1 MKKKSS
7 SRYRDHVIKQ
17 MTGYLVKSLTDNKVE
32 GSLPSAKEFL
42 SALASI
48 AGKGKDDLV
57 QTICREIGQATAAV
71 LKEPIAEILRD
82 RRLQVTIELVPIDY
96 EKEKA
101 EQPPKARK
109 KASPTRSPR
118 E

>member
-1 MKKKSS
+1 MKRSS
-7 SRYRDHVIKQ
+7 AGYRDRVIKQ
-17 MTGYLVKSLTDNKVE
+17 MAGYLVKSLTESKIE
-32 GSLPSAKEFL
+32 GSLPSAREFL

-82 RRLQVTIELVPIDY
+82 RRLQITIELVPIDY

-101 EQPPKARK
+101 ANPARK
-109 KASPTRSPR
+109 KANSTRRPR
-118 E
+118 R